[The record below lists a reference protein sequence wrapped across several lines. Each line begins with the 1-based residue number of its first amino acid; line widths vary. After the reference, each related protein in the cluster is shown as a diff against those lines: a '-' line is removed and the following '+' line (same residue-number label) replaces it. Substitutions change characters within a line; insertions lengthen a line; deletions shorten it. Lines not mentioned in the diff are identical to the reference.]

1 MDPHDLASF
10 PTAPSWAL
18 ALGGAGK
25 VAVIVTLVAS
35 ILTLALSFFDFVKV
49 RRIVFTVAC
58 LGMIVAFVSL
68 ATLFVTDQYSF
79 DYVFRHSAKDNP
91 LSYKFASVWTAQ
103 EGSFLLWAV
112 LSAVIAL
119 LSFRKTEVYE
129 KVYTATFAVLIGVL
143 SAILAKES
151 PFNIPKEAYDGT
163 RVLLPPD
170 GGGMVPGLQNYWVII
185 HPPVIFLGFALLGL
199 PFAYAISALVTRNY
213 DRWAALAR
221 GPVLFGVSVLGLGI
235 SLGGLWAY
243 ETQGWGGFW
252 AWDPVENVS
261 LVPWLFLVVLAH
273 GLIVQT
279 VKKQWHFANL
289 LMAGLPFIAF
299 VYGTFLTRSGLLDKV
314 SVHSFAS
321 MDKTALMIL
330 RWFLI
335 VVVAGFAAL
344 LVARRPQRPMTWVNQ
359 VDDMTT
365 PYPRPQLV
373 QPTKADESSESGYNR
388 TSFYT
393 LGAMSLSL
401 MAAVI
406 ALGMSWPVISA
417 MRDPLGQG
425 SAVEAGVYHRA
436 VVWFF
441 AATMLAMAIAPFA
454 SWKKEKLTTIL
465 GRFTTIASAAVGL
478 VGAFL
483 ILAKNPSYGVGIAPG
498 PMADGPF
505 KGTQIRL
512 EILVAFLL
520 FLCAFVLLANLWR
533 AIELA
538 GRSKMGVGSFIAHL
552 GMAILLGGLIISKSL
567 EREEKAFVREGSPGA
582 ALGYTIAFK
591 DYDPSRYYD
600 RNNFVKFS
608 VTNPAGV
615 AHDITPTL
623 YYYPSG
629 DGEAAQVWPYIERT
643 LSHDMYFFMGQP
655 TVDVWE
661 MPMKIKPGE
670 TQEANGIKVTYL
682 EMTRK
687 GEAGTVG
694 VEFGA
699 KLKIEFDKKTYEVH
713 PTLTMTDQGLEPSLP
728 QVGVDYRIAM
738 AGMDAADKSVT
749 LQLYLSPPLYQIQVF
764 YKPLTCL
771 VWIGTGIFTI
781 GGLMSA
787 MYRRSRSKAP
797 GGAESEKTATIDNVN
812 DAAIATS

>member
-18 ALGGAGK
+18 MLGSAGK
-25 VAVIVTLVAS
+25 AAVIVTLVAS
-35 ILTLALSFFDFVKV
+35 ILTLALSFIDATKV
-49 RRIVFTVAC
+49 RRAAFTLAC
-58 LGMIVAFVSL
+58 AGMVVAFISL

-79 DYVFRHSAKDNP
+79 DYVFKHSAKNNP
-91 LSYKFASVWTAQ
+91 IAYKFASVWTAQ

-112 LSAVIAL
+112 LSAVIAFF
-119 LSFRKTEVYE
+119 SFRKTEVYE
-129 KVYTATFAVLIGVL
+129 KPYTATFAVLLGVL
-143 SAILAKES
+143 AAILAKES

-289 LMAGLPFIAF
+289 LMAGLPFVAF

-335 VVVAGFAAL
+335 IVVAGFAAL
-344 LVARRPQRPMTWVNQ
+344 LVARRPQK
-359 VDDMTT
+359 
-365 PYPRPQLV
+365 
-373 QPTKADESSESGYNR
+373 PTKTIEVSQAEEPDESGYNR

-417 MRDPLGQG
+417 KMSKIGEI

-454 SWKKEKLTTIL
+454 SWKKEKLTKIL
-465 GRFTTIASAAVGL
+465 SRFTTIASASVGL

-498 PMADGPF
+498 AMADGPF
-505 KGTQIRL
+505 KGMQIRL
-512 EILVAFLL
+512 EVLVAFLL
-520 FLCAFVLLANLWR
+520 FLCAFVMLANLWR

-538 GRSKMGVGSFIAHL
+538 GRSKMGIGSFIAHL

-567 EREEKAFVREGSPGA
+567 EREEKALVRDGSPGA

-600 RNNFVKFS
+600 RNNFVRFS

-629 DGEAAQVWPYIERT
+629 DGESAQVWPYIERT
-643 LSHDMYFFMGQP
+643 LSHDMYFFMAQP
-655 TVDVWE
+655 LVDVWE
-661 MPMKIKPGE
+661 MPMTIKPGE
-670 TQEANGIKVTYL
+670 TQVANGITVTYV

-687 GEAGTVG
+687 GEAGAVG

-699 KLKIEFDKKTYEVH
+699 KLKIEADKKTYEVH
-713 PTLTMTDQGLEPSLP
+713 PTLTMVARGQLEPTLP
-728 QVGVDYRIAM
+728 AVGADYRIAM
-738 AGMDAADKSVT
+738 AGMNAADKSVT